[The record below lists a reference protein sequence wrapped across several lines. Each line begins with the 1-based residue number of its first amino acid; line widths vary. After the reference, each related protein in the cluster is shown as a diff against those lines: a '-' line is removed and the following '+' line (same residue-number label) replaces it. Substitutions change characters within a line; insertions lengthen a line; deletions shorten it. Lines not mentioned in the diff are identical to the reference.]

1 MAEYVFGANIL
12 ENLTT
17 GMYKDS
23 KVIYREYIQNAC
35 DQIDKAI
42 YEGLLQVGGGKID
55 IWIDETKR
63 TITIEDNAT
72 GIYSKDFE
80 RILGNIADSDK
91 KLGINKGFRGIGR
104 LCGLAYCER
113 LIFTTSAKGEAIESI
128 MICDAKRMRE
138 MIEENQH
145 GKKYK
150 ASVVLNEINEFKK
163 ETIIDKESH
172 YFRVELAG
180 INEENKDLL
189 NFQQIKDYLSFVA
202 PSPYQPTFI
211 FRKKVYDYAKELGRN
226 IDEYRINL
234 NGETI
239 LKKYVTDIK
248 DKSGSKYDE
257 IFDVAFF
264 NLLDEYNNLM
274 AWMWIGLSE
283 FKQAIPLKTNPMRGL
298 RLRKENIQIGN
309 EDVLQKFFSEDRG
322 NGYFIGEVFSVAT
335 NLIPN
340 SQRDYFNENI
350 TRLKFEQELARTLKN
365 DLNILF
371 RSGSEINSAFK
382 KITDYKVKQE
392 DFNNTN
398 KKNAFLSK
406 EQYDKNLI
414 ELQQAQADAEQA
426 HELIEKKKKNIH
438 TNTPLGKVI
447 ERIEKVH
454 ETINHP
460 DNLVQKVKTID
471 KKETWRAD
479 KLSKLNT
486 RERHLVGKIYD
497 IISKSTDD
505 TTAETII
512 QNIEKEFK

>member
-42 YEGLLQVGGGKID
+42 HEGLLQVGEGKID
-55 IWIDETKR
+55 IWLDESKR
-63 TITIEDNAT
+63 TIIIEDNAT
-72 GIYSKDFE
+72 GIYSKDFD

-91 KLGINKGFRGIGR
+91 KLGVNKGFRGIGR

-113 LIFTTSAKGEAIESI
+113 LTFTTSAKGETIESI

-138 MIEENQH
+138 MIEENHH

-150 ASVVLNEINEFKK
+150 ASLVLNKINEFKT
-163 ETIIDKESH
+163 ETIVDKESH
-172 YFRVELAG
+172 YFRVELTG

-189 NFQQIKDYLSFVA
+189 DFQQIKDYLSFVA
-202 PSPYQPTFI
+202 PAPYQSTFI
-211 FRKKVYDYAKELGRN
+211 FRKKVYDYAKELKQN
-226 IDEYRINL
+226 IDEYKINL

-248 DKSGSKYDE
+248 NKSGSKYDE

-264 NLLDEYNNLM
+264 NLVDEYNNLM

-283 FKQAIPLKTNPMRGL
+283 FKQAIPVKTNPMRGL

-322 NGYFIGEVFSVAT
+322 NGYFIGEIFAVAT

-382 KITDYKVKQE
+382 KINDYKVKQQ
-392 DFNNTN
+392 DFNNKD
-398 KKNAFLSK
+398 KKSAFVSK
-406 EQYDKNLI
+406 EQHDKTLI
-414 ELQQAQADAEQA
+414 ELQQAHVDAEQA

-438 TNTPLGKVI
+438 GDTPLGKVI
-447 ERIEKVH
+447 GRIEKVH
-454 ETINHP
+454 EAINYP
-460 DNLVQKVKTID
+460 DNFVPKVKDAD
-471 KKETWRAD
+471 KKKIWRSD
-479 KLSKLNT
+479 KLSKLNA
-486 RERHLVGKIYD
+486 RERQLVGKIYD
-497 IISKSTDD
+497 IILMSTDN